1 MGGALAVLKRRTGF
15 GTLQVSLV
23 GKAATLCL
31 LYAFP
36 LLFLGDHPGWG
47 GTLARVIGW
56 AFAIWGTV
64 LYWWAAMLY
73 LTQVRSLA
81 GSGGV
86 DTLGAN
92 REGAAKPLKAVV
104 MAGGEGTRL
113 RPMTANQP
121 KPMLPVGNRPIMEH
135 VLRLL
140 KRHGFDET
148 IVTVQFLAALV
159 RNYFGDGEEF
169 GMSLQYATEEMPLGT
184 AGSVRNA
191 EDALRDEPFLVI
203 SGDALTDLDLT
214 AMVNFHKEKGALV
227 TVGLARVPNP
237 LEFGIVITDEDGQIQ
252 RFLEKPSWGQVFSD
266 TVNTG
271 VYVMEPE
278 VLAEVPPGELV
289 DWSGDIFPE
298 LLKRGAPLFGYISDG
313 YWEDVGTHESY
324 MKAQAD
330 VLDRRVQTDIAGF
343 EVSPG
348 VWVAEGAEVDP
359 DAVLTGPLCIGDY
372 AKIEAGAH
380 LREYTVIGSNVVV
393 KEGAFLHRAV
403 VHNNVYVGPGRHPPR
418 LRDRQEHRCHAAG
431 QDRGGAIVGDECVI
445 EPEAYLSAKV
455 KVYPFK
461 TIEAGAVVNNSVIW
475 ESRGQRT
482 LFGPRGVSGLINVEV
497 TPELAVRLAS
507 AYATML
513 RKGSTVTTSRD
524 ASRAARTLKRAV
536 QGALNASAINVVDLE
551 AQPLPVARFETAR
564 DHYSGGVA
572 LRTTPGDPQSADIIF
587 LDERGAELSP
597 ADQRKLER
605 VFSRQEFRRAF
616 PGEIAE
622 LSYAPRV
629 VESYTRELLTCVDMT
644 GVREANLKVVADCA
658 GGTTSLVL
666 PSLLGTIGVD
676 VLTLNNRLDEVSP
689 TESVAQQRAG
699 LQRLAE
705 MVSSSRA
712 AFGVRFDPVG
722 ERIQLV
728 DEKGEL
734 VNEDR
739 ALLAVLDLVAAERK
753 SGRVALPVTTTRVA
767 EQVCRFHGVQVTWTP
782 TSMDALTAAAAQR
795 GRDLRGRRARRV
807 RRAGMHPDRRRHR
820 GLRPAARPG
829 RADEAD
835 AQPDRRQD
843 PGRPYAQAVDP
854 DPVGRQGQRD
864 AHGDRGRGQP
874 RDRYHGRGAGRGAGS
889 RLGARAAGSG

>member
-1 MGGALAVLKRRTGF
+1 
-15 GTLQVSLV
+15 
-23 GKAATLCL
+23 
-31 LYAFP
+31 
-36 LLFLGDHPGWG
+36 
-47 GTLARVIGW
+47 
-56 AFAIWGTV
+56 
-64 LYWWAAMLY
+64 
-73 LTQVRSLA
+73 
-81 GSGGV
+81 
-86 DTLGAN
+86 
-92 REGAAKPLKAVV
+92 
-104 MAGGEGTRL
+104 
-113 RPMTANQP
+113 MTANQP
-121 KPMLPVGNRPIMEH
+121 KPMLPVANRPIMEH

-203 SGDALTDLDLT
+203 SGDALTDMDLT
-214 AMVNFHKEKGALV
+214 ALVNFHKEKGALV
-227 TVGLARVPNP
+227 TVGLARMPNP
-237 LEFGIVITDEDGQIQ
+237 LEFGIVITQEDGRIQ
-252 RFLEKPSWGQVFSD
+252 RFLEKPTWGQVFSD

-271 VYVMEPE
+271 LYVMEPE

-289 DWSGDIFPE
+289 DWSGDVFPK
-298 LLKRGAPLFGYISDG
+298 LLKRGAPLFGYVSDG
-313 YWEDVGTHESY
+313 YWEDVGTLESY
-324 MKAQAD
+324 LKAQAD
-330 VLDRRVQTDIAGF
+330 VLARRVQTDIAGF

-348 VWVAEGAEVDP
+348 IWVAEGADVDT

-380 LREYTVIGSNVVV
+380 LREYTVIGSNVVI
-393 KEGAFLHRAV
+393 KEGAFVHRAV
-403 VHNNVYVGPGRHPPR
+403 VHNNVYIGQGVTLRGCVIGKNTDVMR
-418 LRDRQEHRCHAAG
+418 LARIEE
-431 QDRGGAIVGDECVI
+431 GAIVGDECVI

-507 AYATML
+507 AYATTL

-536 QGALNASAINVVDLE
+536 QSALNASAINVVDLE
-551 AQPLPVARFETAR
+551 AQPLPVVRFETAR
-564 DHYSGGVA
+564 DNYSGGVA
-572 LRTTPGDPQSADIIF
+572 IRTTPGDPQSVDIIF
-587 LDERGAELSP
+587 LDERGAELSQ

-622 LSYAPRV
+622 LSYSHRV
-629 VESYTRELLTCVDMT
+629 VESYTHELLRCVDMS
-644 GVREANLKVVADCA
+644 GVREADLKVVADCA

-666 PSLLGTIGVD
+666 PSLLGNIGLRE
-676 VLTLNNRLDEVSP
+676 VLTLNNRLDEISP
-689 TESVAQQRAG
+689 TETVAQQRAG

-734 VNEDR
+734 VSEDR

-782 TSMDALTAAAAQR
+782 TSMDALTVAAASE
-795 GRDLRGRRARRV
+795 DV
-807 RRAGMHPDRRRHR
+807 IF
-820 GLRPAARPG
+820 AA
-829 RADEAD
+829 D
-835 AQPDRRQD
+835 
-843 PGRPYAQAVDP
+843 
-854 DPVGRQGQRD
+854 
-864 AHGDRGRGQP
+864 GRGGFVVPECTRTVDGIAAFVRLLGLVARTRLTLSQIDARIP
-874 RDRYHGRGAGRGAGS
+874 IAHMLKRSIPTPWAAKGS
-889 RLGARAAGSG
+889 VMRIVVEAAGSKEMDTTDGVRVVVPDRGWILALPDPADAVTHLWAEGNDADDAQLLMDEWAEVVEQAGR

>member
-1 MGGALAVLKRRTGF
+1 
-15 GTLQVSLV
+15 
-23 GKAATLCL
+23 
-31 LYAFP
+31 
-36 LLFLGDHPGWG
+36 
-47 GTLARVIGW
+47 
-56 AFAIWGTV
+56 
-64 LYWWAAMLY
+64 
-73 LTQVRSLA
+73 
-81 GSGGV
+81 
-86 DTLGAN
+86 
-92 REGAAKPLKAVV
+92 

-121 KPMLPVGNRPIMEH
+121 KPMLPVANRPIMEH

-203 SGDALTDLDLT
+203 SGDAVTDMDLT
-214 AMVNFHKEKGALV
+214 AMVKFHKEKGALV
-227 TVGLARVPNP
+227 TVGLARMPNP
-237 LEFGIVITDEDGQIQ
+237 LEFGIVIPQEDGRIQ
-252 RFLEKPSWGQVFSD
+252 RFLEKPTWGQVFSD

-271 VYVMEPE
+271 LYVMEPE
-278 VLAEVPPGELV
+278 VLAEVPPGEMV
-289 DWSGDIFPE
+289 DWSGDVFPK
-298 LLKRGAPLFGYISDG
+298 LLKRGAPLFGYVSDR
-313 YWEDVGTHESY
+313 YWEDVGIHESY
-324 MKAQAD
+324 LKVQAD

-348 VWVAEGAEVDP
+348 VWVAEGAEVDT

-380 LREYTVIGSNVVV
+380 LREYTVVGSNVVV

-403 VHNNVYVGPGRHPPR
+403 VHNNVYIGQGVTLRGCVIGKNTDVMR
-418 LRDRQEHRCHAAG
+418 LARIEE
-431 QDRGGAIVGDECVI
+431 GAIVGDECVI

-536 QGALNASAINVVDLE
+536 QSALNASAINVVDLE
-551 AQPLPVARFETAR
+551 AEPLPVVRFETAR
-564 DHYSGGVA
+564 EQYSGGVA
-572 LRTTPGDPQSADIIF
+572 IRTTPGDPQSVDIIF
-587 LDERGAELSP
+587 LDERGAELSQ

-622 LSYAPRV
+622 LSYPPRV
-629 VESYTRELLTCVDMT
+629 VESYTHELLRCVDMS
-644 GVREANLKVVADCA
+644 GVREAGLKVVADCA

-666 PSLLGTIGVD
+666 PSLLGTIGLGE
-676 VLTLNNRLDEVSP
+676 VLTLNNRLDEISP
-689 TESVAQQRAG
+689 TETVAQQRAG

-734 VNEDR
+734 VSEDR

-782 TSMDALTAAAAQR
+782 TSMDALTVAAASE
-795 GRDLRGRRARRV
+795 DV
-807 RRAGMHPDRRRHR
+807 IF
-820 GLRPAARPG
+820 AA
-829 RADEAD
+829 D
-835 AQPDRRQD
+835 
-843 PGRPYAQAVDP
+843 
-854 DPVGRQGQRD
+854 
-864 AHGDRGRGQP
+864 GRGGFVVPECARTVDGLAAFVRLLGLVARTRLTLSQIDARIP
-874 RDRYHGRGAGRGAGS
+874 VAHMLKRSIPTPWAAKGS
-889 RLGARAAGSG
+889 VMRTVVEAAGSSQIDTTDGVRVVVPGRGWILALPDPADAVTHLWAEGNDADDAQLLMEEWAEVVEQAGR

>member
-1 MGGALAVLKRRTGF
+1 
-15 GTLQVSLV
+15 
-23 GKAATLCL
+23 
-31 LYAFP
+31 
-36 LLFLGDHPGWG
+36 
-47 GTLARVIGW
+47 
-56 AFAIWGTV
+56 
-64 LYWWAAMLY
+64 
-73 LTQVRSLA
+73 
-81 GSGGV
+81 
-86 DTLGAN
+86 
-92 REGAAKPLKAVV
+92 

-121 KPMLPVGNRPIMEH
+121 KPMLPVANRPIMEH
-135 VLRLL
+135 VLGLL
-140 KRHGFDET
+140 KRHGFADT

-169 GMSLQYATEEMPLGT
+169 GMNLQYATEELPLGT

-191 EDALRDEPFLVI
+191 GDALHEGTFLVI
-203 SGDALTDLDLT
+203 SGDALTDMDLT
-214 AMVNFHKEKGALV
+214 AMVSRHKESGALV
-227 TVGLARVPNP
+227 TVGLASVPNP
-237 LEFGIVITDEDGQIQ
+237 LEFGIVIADEDGRIQ

-271 VYVMEPE
+271 LYVMEPE
-278 VLAEVPPGELV
+278 VLAEVPPGEPV
-289 DWSGDIFPE
+289 DWAGDVFPKLVE
-298 LLKRGAPLFGYISDG
+298 RGAPLFGYVSAG
-313 YWEDVGTHESY
+313 YWEDIGTHESY
-324 MKAQAD
+324 LKAQAD
-330 VLDRRVQTDIAGF
+330 VLAGRVQTDIAGF

-348 VWVAEGAEVDP
+348 VWVAEGAEVDS

-380 LREYTVIGSNVVV
+380 LREFTVIGSNVVV

-403 VHNNVYVGPGRHPPR
+403 VHNNVYIGQGVTLRGCVIGKNTDVMR
-418 LRDRQEHRCHAAG
+418 LARIEE
-431 QDRGGAIVGDECVI
+431 GAIVGDECVI

-507 AYATML
+507 AYATTL
-513 RKGSTVTTSRD
+513 RKGSRVTTSRD

-536 QGALNASAINVVDLE
+536 QSALNASAINVVDLE
-551 AQPLPVARFETAR
+551 AQPLPVARYETAR
-564 DHYSGGVA
+564 GHFSGGIA
-572 LRTTPGDPQSADIIF
+572 LRTTPGDPQSVDIIF
-587 LDERGAELSP
+587 LDERGAELSQ

-622 LSYAPRV
+622 LSYPPRV
-629 VESYTRELLTCVDMT
+629 VESYSHELLTSVNVS
-644 GVREANLKVVADCA
+644 GVREASLKVVADCA
-658 GGTTSLVL
+658 GGTVSLVL

-676 VLTLNNRLDEVSP
+676 VHTLNNRLDEVSP
-689 TESVAQQRAG
+689 TETVAQQRAG

-705 MVSSSRA
+705 VVSSSRA
-712 AFGVRFDPVG
+712 AFGVRFDQVG

-734 VNEDR
+734 VSEDR

-782 TSMDALTAAAAQR
+782 TSMDALTAAAAEEDVIFAADGR
-795 GRDLRGRRARRV
+795 GGFVVPEFARTVDGIAAFVRLLGLVARTRLTLSQIDARIPIAHLLKRSIPTPWAAKGSVMRMVLEAAGDKRTDTTDGVRV
-807 RRAGMHPDRRRHR
+807 I
-820 GLRPAARPG
+820 
-829 RADEAD
+829 E
-835 AQPDRRQD
+835 
-843 PGRPYAQAVDP
+843 
-854 DPVGRQGQRD
+854 
-864 AHGDRGRGQP
+864 GDRGWVLALPDPADAVTDLWAEGSDADTAQQLL
-874 RDRYHGRGAGRGAGS
+874 DEWATVVEQAGR
-889 RLGARAAGSG
+889 